1 MADNELNRNNHS
13 AEDSEDFRPI
23 IPEPEI
29 HRRPIIGFK
38 KNYPVEENP
47 TSTHTESF
55 AQQEFKRKVRMG
67 IIYAI
72 LLLITFVFAFIITDT
87 CIRISSEPL
96 PQTTA
101 DEAADS
107 SLTTELS

>member
-1 MADNELNRNNHS
+1 MADNELNYSNQNT
-13 AEDSEDFRPI
+13 ESEEEFRPI

-67 IIYAI
+67 IIYAV
-72 LLLITFVFAFIITDT
+72 LLLAAFVFAFIITDT
-87 CIRISSEPL
+87 CIKISSEPIE
-96 PQTTA
+96 QT
-101 DEAADS
+101 EVADS
-107 SLTTELS
+107 VSEESTLS